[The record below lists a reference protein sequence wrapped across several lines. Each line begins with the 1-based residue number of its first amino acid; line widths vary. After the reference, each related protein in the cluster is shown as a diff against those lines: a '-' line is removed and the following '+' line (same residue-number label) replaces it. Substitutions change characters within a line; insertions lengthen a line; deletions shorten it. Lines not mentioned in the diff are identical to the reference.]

1 MANQGNSSGNRRR
14 PQSESAYAAASR
26 QRKPQQVARRHPP
39 EIYRRR
45 RVAAI
50 AIVVFLLVLVVF
62 LAGACG
68 PGPTRSLQG
77 DQLGPD
83 PEESAEQYQTRAA
96 ESVEDARRETY
107 ALVTFDPPVNAQTA
121 AQAVDAAERVNA
133 VIAQDDF
140 RPIELP
146 EPTDGETR
154 VDVLTR
160 AIAKEKINSVIIYED
175 GKTLEEIAQG
185 ADIFAV
191 EAAPHDAAWGGFGI
205 RPLISEQ
212 AGQR

>member
-1 MANQGNSSGNRRR
+1 M
-14 PQSESAYAAASR
+14 
-26 QRKPQQVARRHPP
+26 
-39 EIYRRR
+39 
-45 RVAAI
+45 
-50 AIVVFLLVLVVF
+50 
-62 LAGACG
+62 
-68 PGPTRSLQG
+68 
-77 DQLGPD
+77 
-83 PEESAEQYQTRAA
+83 
-96 ESVEDARRETY
+96 
-107 ALVTFDPPVNAQTA
+107 NAQTA

-191 EAAPHDAAWGGFGI
+191 EAALHDAAWGGFGI